1 MTDLKIIPPRPKT
14 ITIALRILWGSLV
27 LTSLNLLLN
36 WSYYNTSI
44 LQNDI
49 QISPFLD
56 FFFVF
61 VIYFYV
67 CTLALYVWIIFKISR
82 GRNWAR
88 ITYLIVTIF
97 SIITFITVDDINDT
111 LLVFPLLNSF
121 LTILDIILDI
131 IVLYL
136 LFFSLGSAWF
146 KTLKAMSKTKP
157 EPESIP
163 MTNS

>member
-1 MTDLKIIPPRPKT
+1 MSDLKIIPPRPKT

-27 LTSLNLLLN
+27 LDIPDLLLN
-36 WSYYNTSI
+36 WNYNSTFI
-44 LQNDI
+44 LQDDI
-49 QISPFLD
+49 QISPFFD
-56 FFFVF
+56 FVF
-61 VIYFYV
+61 VHV
-67 CTLALYVWIIFKISR
+67 CTLALCVWIFFKISR

-97 SIITFITVDDINDT
+97 STITFITLNDTNDT
-111 LLVFPLLNSF
+111 LLAFPLLKSF
-121 LTILDIILDI
+121 LTILEIVLDI

-136 LFFSLGSAWF
+136 LFSNPGSAWF
-146 KTLKAMSKTKP
+146 KTLKDMSKTKP